1 MKTIIVDDERLAR
14 KELRSLLEKFPE
26 INIIDECNN
35 AMEAKAS
42 IEKNDPDLVFLDIQM
57 PGKTGL
63 ELVNDLDVSPR
74 IVFVTAYDDYA
85 IKAFDVNA
93 LDYLLKPVSPE
104 RLEECVK
111 RILKAEFE
119 KKERVLAAQNNKLNE
134 DDKIFI
140 KDGEKCW
147 FTTLQDVRLFESEGN
162 YVRVYFNDHKPLI
175 LKSLNNL
182 EERLD
187 ERSFFRAN
195 RKFIVNLK
203 FVQSIET
210 WFNGGLM
217 ATLKSGEKIEI
228 SRRQA
233 VRFKDLMS
241 L

>member
-14 KELRSLLEKFPE
+14 KELRTLLEKFSE
-26 INIIDECNN
+26 INVIEECAN
-35 AMEAKAS
+35 AMEAKS
-42 IEKNDPDLVFLDIQM
+42 CIERLDPDLVFLDIQM

-85 IKAFDVNA
+85 IKAFDLNA
-93 LDYLLKPVSPE
+93 ADYLLKPVTPE

-111 RILKAEFE
+111 RILKAESE
-119 KKERVLAAQNNKLNE
+119 KLQRIIAAQSTFLSEK
-134 DDKIFI
+134 DRIFI

-147 FTTLQDVRLFESEGN
+147 FTQLADVRIFESEGN
-162 YVRVYFNDHKPLI
+162 YVRVFFNDQKPLI

-187 ERSFFRAN
+187 EKIYFRAN

-203 FVQSIET
+203 FVNSIET

>member
-162 YVRVYFNDHKPLI
+162 YVRVYFNEHKPLI